1 MIKLDQLSESDG
13 NKNWLKIAKNGLSV
27 KKEKSDKYYSGS
39 WKNAGFDVK
48 KRVKIR

>member
-27 KKEKSDKYYSGS
+27 KKAKSDKYSGN

-48 KRVKIR
+48 KRVKVR